1 LFVSLPFEE
10 PETQRPDIG
19 QIASR
24 EHSRSRWYR
33 GDWCAVFGSISKI
46 WTDLL
51 FDITAGKTVI
61 FLAIFTREN
70 CPDVTCRK
78 VIILFS
84 FIPNECILARVCYSF
99 FGRRIKITHVLFIAD
114 NCIKEEVHWQNNSNW
129 AQRYEGESL

>member
-1 LFVSLPFEE
+1 LSYRFKLHCTFFVRVASFGEE
-10 PETQRPDIG
+10 QTQRTDIG
-19 QIASR
+19 QVASR

-33 GDWCAVFGSISKI
+33 GDLCAVFDSFSKI
-46 WTDLL
+46 WMDLL

-84 FIPNECILARVCYSF
+84 FIPDEGNISELCY
-99 FGRRIKITHVLFIAD
+99 
-114 NCIKEEVHWQNNSNW
+114 
-129 AQRYEGESL
+129 